1 MRLKKLITTA
11 VITAAALMMT
21 TALQVN
27 DAYAASGWQKNNT
40 GWWWE
45 NADGS
50 YPANAWKQING
61 TWYYFNASGYM
72 TTGWQK
78 VGGTWY
84 YMDSSGAMQTGW
96 VKVGNTWYYMY
107 SSGAMAANTVIDG
120 YTVNADGAWVTG
132 GSSSSASGWIQDGT
146 GWWYRH
152 SDGSYTTNAWEKID
166 GTWYYF
172 NASGYM
178 YTGWLKSGKY
188 WYYLNNNGSMAKNT
202 YIGDYYVDMGGR
214 WLTGTEKDK
223 YLQALPVAQGIAASI
238 GTEGTDLER
247 VTAAAKAVSAYCER
261 QYYTTEGNNYYTA
274 YGLFISREFSCAGAT
289 RGLGMVLECM
299 GYDWSH
305 AYENQWHHQWCILEM
320 DGQIG
325 WADGQIGW
333 AGYGDYESIQNT
345 GDVTITEQ
353 DVSDYIKEAMG
364 DKYTGESCLTN

>member
-1 MRLKKLITTA
+1 MRLKHIVTTIAITAAA
-11 VITAAALMMT
+11 VITAVT
-21 TALQVN
+21 LQPN
-27 DAYAASGWQKNNT
+27 DTYAASGWQKNST

-61 TWYYFNASGYM
+61 TWYYFDGSGYM

-78 VGGTWY
+78 VGDTWY
-84 YMDSSGAMQTGW
+84 YMDASGAMQTGW
-96 VKVGNTWYYMY
+96 VKVGDTWYYMY
-107 SSGAMAANTVIDG
+107 SSGAMASSTVIDG
-120 YTVNADGAWVTG
+120 YTLNADGAWITG
-132 GSSSSASGWIQDGT
+132 DTSTASGTGWLKDGT

-152 SDGSYTTNAWEKID
+152 EDGSYTANGWEKID

-178 YTGWLKSGKY
+178 HTGWLQSGKY
-188 WYYLNNNGSMAKNT
+188 WYYLNNDGSMAKNT
-202 YIGDYYVDMGGR
+202 YIGSNYVDMGGR

-247 VTAAAKAVSAYCER
+247 VSAAAKAVSVYCES
-261 QYYTTEGNNYYTA
+261 QYYTTEGSNYYTA

-289 RGLGMVLECM
+289 RGLGMVLDCM

-305 AYENQWHHQWCILEM
+305 AYENEWHHQWCILEM

-325 WADGQIGW
+325 WADGQIGRV
-333 AGYGDYESIQNT
+333 GYGDYESIQNT
-345 GDVTITEQ
+345 ASVTITTIE
-353 DVSDYIKEAMG
+353 VTPPWRNE
-364 DKYTGESCLTN
+364 